1 MSMKINQLAVSFK
14 RRQAYELKR
23 GKHEGDVTKEEKHEE
38 RRIEGRASK
47 FKMILNSN
55 PQVIMTVAGN
65 MSSFGRKAA
74 VLKE

>member
-14 RRQAYELKR
+14 RHQAYELKR

-55 PQVIMTVAGN
+55 
-65 MSSFGRKAA
+65 
-74 VLKE
+74 L